1 MIKKIYLYE
10 KMPDDLKENGMPL
23 NDWRDLPEITRIINS
38 TFSFYGNYQIKGIN
52 SEKIKRKMFIKAFT
66 ENGSWQYFR
75 IKTAKKNLNGIAIT
89 ATHIGYEANRNFIT
103 SVFVDN
109 GNGKQIM
116 SALKN
121 NLAFKQPFSYESDV
135 ASYHQFNAKQVNP
148 IEAIIGSNSGNQNL
162 AGVCSAELDM
172 DNYTLTLKE
181 RIGEDKGFRIDFGK
195 NLASIEETIDDSSVV
210 NRLMLVGG
218 VPEDADY
225 DGGQEPITFSYLTI
239 SGVDEEDIQ
248 IGKRENGD
256 CKTVDELKKWGQSL
270 FDKDRIHEPKVTHE
284 VDMVML
290 ENTLEYQEVYQNITG
305 LRFGDTAYI
314 SLKNLDIEAKERMI
328 EYVWY
333 PTICKY
339 KSIVLGNDL
348 GMYTSTIETQITE
361 AKKNLEVKSDELI
374 NAVINATNW
383 ITGSKGGYVRM
394 RPKNA
399 PSEILIMDK
408 PDVADAKKVWRWNL
422 GGLGYSSTGVNG
434 PYGTAITQD
443 GVIVADFIKAGT
455 LEGVKMRAVDND
467 FAIQL
472 FNGILKF
479 TKKSGSSEAEMVAF
493 APTYT
498 DAGLQGINLIQNPN
512 YSFAISSKGVNGAFL
527 NVLEV
532 PKDSTAENRKLKLY
546 GDVSVDGKLFLNGKE
561 ITPGGGGGG
570 DDGWNGVYP
579 DIVKTQAEKF
589 AWQAWATLRSLGYSE
604 GASAGI
610 LGNINGEA
618 GPSMN
623 PDIDQIGGP
632 AYGAVQF
639 DGSAYPLVG
648 TPTNDGREYFQRL
661 VKASGVT
668 GDYREMPTQM
678 KVVNWTMTAG
688 QWIGSVA
695 PTSVDGFKA
704 MTNAASAATVFER
717 NFERPASTHP
727 ERSGYAQNW
736 YNLFAGVP
744 IPKADWRNPIRV
756 PYIITQEW
764 DQIGYGTGQ
773 IHGGIDVAPTGG
785 ATPPVYVAK
794 AGKVVQIVP
803 NHEVGGNYVVIEH
816 DGYWTYYGHLANIQ
830 VSMGQKVT
838 TDTVV
843 GICGATGLATG
854 VHLHFEVWKDTQWNR
869 INPRDVI
876 NF

>member
-1 MIKKIYLYE
+1 
-10 KMPDDLKENGMPL
+10 MPDDLKENGMPL

-135 ASYHQFNAKQVNP
+135 ASYHQFTAKQVNP

-162 AGVCSAELDM
+162 AVVCSAELDM

-181 RIGEDKGFRIDFGK
+181 RIGEDNGFRIDFGK

-284 VDMVML
+284 VDMIML

-443 GVIVADFIKAGT
+443 GAIVADYITAGT
-455 LEGVKMRAVDND
+455 LQGIKIRAVDNE

-472 FNGILKF
+472 YNGKLKF
-479 TKKSGSSEAEMVAF
+479 LKKSGNSEIEMAAF
-493 APTYT
+493 APTYVGE
-498 DAGLQGINLIQNPN
+498 DLQGINLIQNPGF
-512 YSFAISSKGVNGAFL
+512 SFALSSKNQDGTYL
-527 NVLEV
+527 NVLEI
-532 PKDSTAENRKLKLY
+532 PKDSTANDRKLNLF
-546 GDVSVDGKLFLNGKE
+546 GKTNIKGSLFLNGTE
-561 ITPGGGGGG
+561 ITPGGGGSGG
-570 DDGWNGVYP
+570 DGWNGVYP
-579 DIVKTQAEKF
+579 DIVRTQAEKF
-589 AWQAWATLRSLGYSE
+589 AWQAWATLRGLGYSE
-604 GASAGI
+604 SASAGI

-623 PDIDQIGGP
+623 PDTEQIGGP

-661 VKASGVT
+661 VEASGVT
-668 GDYREMPTQM
+668 GDYKEMPTQM
-678 KVVNWTMTAG
+678 KVVNWSMTAG
-688 QWIGSVA
+688 QWIGAVE
-695 PTSVDGFKA
+695 PTSVDGFKS
-704 MTNAASAATVFER
+704 MSNPQIAATVFER

-736 YNLFAGVP
+736 YDLFAGVE
-744 IPKADWRNPIRV
+744 IPKDDWRNPVRV

-785 ATPPVYVAK
+785 ATPPIYA
-794 AGKVVQIVP
+794 ARIGKVIQIVP

-830 VSMGQKVT
+830 VSMGQQVT

-869 INPRDVI
+869 VNPRSVI